1 MWIGLA
7 LSYAVS
13 ALPAST
19 AIIGTAALAY
29 AAAAIRRGLRQRLK
43 MS

>member
-19 AIIGTAALAY
+19 AIIAAAALAY
-29 AAAAIRRGLRQRLK
+29 AAALVARSRRRR
-43 MS
+43 